1 MPPTAKRIAICLSV
15 VILLASWA
23 LTINGF
29 FVSPNILRRSDEER
43 ARALADAYGAYW
55 ASVAIDASDGPIL
68 RG

>member
-1 MPPTAKRIAICLSV
+1 
-15 VILLASWA
+15 LASWT

-29 FVSPNILRRSDEER
+29 IVSPSILRRSDEER